1 MEKNTK
7 DMLEEL
13 EEFRD
18 SYSFS
23 HFFKVANKFLDQ
35 YPAYPELK
43 DEAERL
49 SADYDLLFNCYMS
62 GVDDPKRVYI
72 LQSLAKPTKRLYR
85 NFCFVEKIEQHSFLQ
100 AARKRAAQV
109 DLLRVAEMLPEKKGD
124 LEWYNAVFSAVLV
137 SWQWDERT
145 AQEFCDLLS
154 DPDTDPTFVR
164 LMISAILLS
173 CNCALDLTK
182 VQCLVDICMKVQN
195 VLVRQYAEV
204 ALVFGTASCDEDR
217 FSDVMSAIEP
227 LVNVPEYCEEF
238 QELQKQIIICMDAEK
253 DSVQV
258 DKELISS
265 LPKARVPK
273 FVRNDELE
281 DTPIDEILHPEEEED
296 ASEKLEASVRKMLAM
311 QEQGSDIY
319 YNGFSKMKNFPFFR
333 RLSNWFLPFSV
344 ENPLLKPLVDA
355 LDGDTRMLK
364 SLSQSY
370 TFCQSDKY
378 SFAFAVEASLK
389 RELASLK
396 SFIKEGMMFGGEPE
410 ALDQTMFVRRMYLQD
425 LYRFFKVSP
434 FKDAFS
440 NPFEKVE
447 QEDKEEQMDHDY
459 SSLYDYLGG
468 HYSDDEDDE
477 DDEQTGGMFLKAWAN
492 EYFDELKPAL
502 QNVCRFLYKRK
513 DYDGVITF
521 ADVVVTEDFE
531 DEEMLWYLIQAAAH
545 ENEYEYAMS
554 LTFRLRKPLQ
564 NTLQCIRLR
573 AKCELMLGDYNRAL
587 ADYTKA
593 QEMKPS
599 LSNQIKIA
607 YCHLMSDEVEDAMS
621 LLFELDYKHPNNPD
635 VMRSLAWGH
644 LQRQNVDAALALYQK
659 LQKMFKMDS
668 PEFDPE
674 DIYNEGLCN
683 WFLKD
688 RKKASVAFHEYME
701 ISGIDMEGFSYK
713 LHTDIRLLDMYH
725 ISIWDSALMKDS
737 IHIED

>member
-7 DMLEEL
+7 DILEEL
-13 EEFRD
+13 EGLRD

-23 HFFKVANKFLDQ
+23 HFFKVANKFLDK
-35 YPAYPELK
+35 YPSYPELK
-43 DEAERL
+43 DEVERL
-49 SADYDLLFNCYMS
+49 GADYDLLFNCYMS

-72 LQSLAKPTKRLYR
+72 LQGLARPIKRLYR

-100 AARKRAAQV
+100 AARKRAVQV
-109 DLLRVAEMLPEKKGD
+109 DLLRVAEMMPDKKGD
-124 LEWYNAVFSAVLV
+124 LEWYNAVFSAILV
-137 SWQWDERT
+137 SWQWDEKK
-145 AQEFCDLLS
+145 AQCFCDLLS

-164 LMISAILLS
+164 LMISAIMLS
-173 CNCALDLTK
+173 CNCAFDLAK
-182 VQCLVDICMKVQN
+182 VQCLVDICMNVQN

-204 ALVFGTASCDEDR
+204 ALVFSTAYCDEPEH
-217 FSDVMSAIEP
+217 FSDIIEAVGP

-238 QELQKQIIICMDAEK
+238 QELQKQMIICMDAEK

-265 LPKARVPK
+265 LPKARMPK
-273 FVRNDELE
+273 FVKNDELE

-311 QEQGSDIY
+311 QEEGSDIY

-344 ENPLLKPLVDA
+344 ENPSLKPLVDA

-364 SLSQSY
+364 SLSESY

-410 ALDQTMFVRRMYLQD
+410 TLDVDQTMFARRMYLQD

-434 FKDAFS
+434 FKSAFS
-440 NPFEKVE
+440 NPFDKKE
-447 QEDKEEQMDHDY
+447 QMDKEESMNDDY
-459 SSLYDYLGG
+459 SLDGYLYG
-468 HYSDDEDDE
+468 HDSDDEDDE
-477 DDEQTGGMFLKAWAN
+477 QIGGMFLKAWAK
-492 EYFDELKPAL
+492 EYLDELKPAL

-513 DYDGVITF
+513 DYAGVITF
-521 ADVVVTEDFE
+521 ASVIDPEECD

-545 ENEYEYAMS
+545 ENEYEYA
-554 LTFRLRKPLQ
+554 LGLIFQLKKTLQ
-564 NTLQCIRLR
+564 DTVQCIRLR
-573 AKCELMLGDYNRAL
+573 AKCELMIEDYDRAL
-587 ADYTKA
+587 DDYVKA

-599 LSNQIKIA
+599 LSTQIKIA
-607 YCHLMSDEVEDAMS
+607 YCHLMRDEVEDAMS

-644 LQRQNVDAALALYQK
+644 LQRQNVDAAQALYQK
-659 LQKMFKMDS
+659 LQEMFKIDS

-674 DIYNEGLCN
+674 DIYNEGLCH

-688 RKKASVAFHEYME
+688 RKKASVAFQEYLE
-701 ISGIDMEGFSYK
+701 ISGIDLEGFRCK
-713 LHTDIRLLDMYH
+713 LMNDRELLDLYH

-737 IHIED
+737 INIED